1 MTTEKQTVHR
11 LYSSGSADFLDSEG
25 DVRSMADLD
34 DSMEFADETF
44 PPLVAGQITVRAVK
58 RSVLTRR
65 RNTRGGRAYREPSD
79 SDLDPY
85 WNDSRALTAL
95 TLSDEQ
101 KDINRAGIARVRD
114 VLRESN
120 RTTE

>member
-11 LYSSGSADFLDSEG
+11 LYTSGSADFLDSEG
-25 DVRSMADLD
+25 
-34 DSMEFADETF
+34 
-44 PPLVAGQITVRAVK
+44 G
-58 RSVLTRR
+58 

-85 WNDSRALTAL
+85 WNDSRALA
-95 TLSDEQ
+95 LSDAH
-101 KDINRAGIARVRD
+101 KAINRAGIARVRD

>member
-11 LYSSGSADFLDSEG
+11 LYTSGSADFLDSEG
-25 DVRSMADLD
+25 DVRPMADLD

-85 WNDSRALTAL
+85 WNDSRALA
-95 TLSDEQ
+95 LSDEQ
-101 KDINRAGIARVRD
+101 KAINRAGIARVRD

>member
-11 LYSSGSADFLDSEG
+11 LYTSGSADFLDSEG
-25 DVRSMADLD
+25 DVRPMADLD

-44 PPLVAGQITVRAVK
+44 PPLVADQIVVRAVK

-65 RNTRGGRAYREPSD
+65 CNTRGGRAYREPSD

-85 WNDSRALTAL
+85 WNDSRALA
-95 TLSDEQ
+95 LSDEQ
-101 KDINRAGIARVRD
+101 KAINRAGIARVRD